1 MENQKK
7 LGLGSAVSVC
17 VGLIVATSCLLLLG
31 QGMGLAGSGFV
42 VSLGIVLFLNI
53 MLALTFGEL
62 HAIMPNV
69 EGGLGQYTL
78 AGLGPV
84 ASVVSN
90 LSAYVITMILASS
103 VEMALC
109 GMVINELFLPMV
121 PAPILSSLLLAIL
134 FFVNYKGI
142 DIFAKVQNIVVFLL
156 IGSLVL
162 LGIISFF
169 NLGTGT
175 VITAAQQTAPVVTGI
190 SGYVS
195 LAALAFWLFIG
206 IEFVIP
212 IAKDLKNPKRDVTLA
227 MILGIVMLFAVQAML
242 GVGMTH
248 YVTLEAL
255 ASSPMPH
262 MLFAE
267 NLLGQFGVYWMGI
280 VTLLAGI
287 STANTVLG
295 SVSKI
300 LAGMAQDDMM
310 PKVFNKKNKNNVAVA
325 GLALIFGGDLVMLIT
340 GFTQSSGL
348 ATILLAGTCF
358 WLVSYILVNI
368 SVLILRKKYPDMP
381 GRNKKLTLFGIPQIL
396 CILGNVYMIWHIAEG
411 DARILIYKIFFGLMA
426 ALVVYAVIW
435 VKAIKKMGLFRTADV
450 NEMNLKC
457 EAESINSH
465 VIIDPSAA

>member
-1 MENQKK
+1 MENKKK

-31 QGMGLAGSGFV
+31 QGMGLAGSDFV
-42 VSLGIVLFLNI
+42 ISLAIVLFLNI
-53 MLALTFGEL
+53 MLALSFGEL

-84 ASVVSN
+84 ASIISN
-90 LSAYVITMILASS
+90 LSAYVITMLFASS
-103 VEMALC
+103 VEMAMC
-109 GMVINELFLPMV
+109 GMVINQIFLTMI
-121 PAPILSSLLLAIL
+121 PAPVISVVLLGLL
-134 FFVNYKGI
+134 FIVNYKGV
-142 DIFAKVQNIVVFLL
+142 DIFSKVQNIVVVLL
-156 IGSLVL
+156 IGSLAL

-175 VITAAQQTAPVVTGI
+175 VITAAEQTAPVVTGFSGII
-190 SGYVS
+190 SLS
-195 LAALAFWLFIG
+195 ALAFWLFIG

-227 MILGIVMLFAVQAML
+227 MILGIVMLFVVQAML

-295 SVSKI
+295 SVGKI
-300 LAGMAQDDMM
+300 LSGMASDNMM
-310 PKVFNKKNKNNVAVA
+310 PKVFEKKNKNGIPVA
-325 GLALIFGGDLVMLIT
+325 GLALIFIGNVILLAT
-340 GFTQSSGL
+340 GLTQSSTL
-348 ATILLAGTCF
+348 ATMLLAGTCF
-358 WLVSYILVNI
+358 WLTSYILVNI

-381 GRNKKLTLFGIPQIL
+381 GRNKKLTLFGIPQII
-396 CILGNVYMIWHIAEG
+396 CILGDIFMIWNIDVG
-411 DARILIYKIFFGLMA
+411 DTRILIYKVFFGLLA
-426 ALVVYAVIW
+426 VLVTYAVVW
-435 VKAIKKMGLFRTADV
+435 VKVIQKAPLFKTSDV
-450 NEMNLKC
+450 HALNLKAD
-457 EAESINSH
+457 AEM
-465 VIIDPSAA
+465 A

>member
-1 MENQKK
+1 MENTKK

-31 QGMGLAGSGFV
+31 QGMGLAGSDFV
-42 VSLGIVLFLNI
+42 ISLAIVLFLNI
-53 MLALTFGEL
+53 MLALSFGEL

-84 ASVVSN
+84 ASIISN
-90 LSAYVITMILASS
+90 LSAYVITMIFASS
-103 VEMALC
+103 VEMAMC
-109 GMVINELFLPMV
+109 GMVINQIFLTMI
-121 PAPILSSLLLAIL
+121 PAPVISVTLLGLL
-134 FFVNYKGI
+134 FIVNYKGV
-142 DIFAKVQNIVVFLL
+142 DIFAKVQNIVVVLL
-156 IGSLVL
+156 IGSLTL

-175 VITAAQQTAPVVTGI
+175 VITAAEQTAPVVTGFSGII
-190 SGYVS
+190 SLS
-195 LAALAFWLFIG
+195 ALAFWLFIG

-212 IAKDLKNPKRDVTLA
+212 IAKDLKNPKRDVTLS
-227 MILGIVMLFAVQAML
+227 MILGIVMLFVVQAML

-255 ASSPMPH
+255 TSSAMPH

-295 SVSKI
+295 SVGKI
-300 LAGMAQDDMM
+300 LSGMASDNMM
-310 PKVFNKKNKNNVAVA
+310 PKIFEKKNKNGIPVA
-325 GLALIFGGDLVMLIT
+325 GLALIFIGNVILLAT
-340 GFTQSSGL
+340 GLTQSSTL
-348 ATILLAGTCF
+348 ATMLLAGTCF
-358 WLVSYILVNI
+358 WLTSYILVNI

-381 GRNKKLTLFGIPQIL
+381 GRNKKLTLFGIPQLI
-396 CILGNVYMIWHIAEG
+396 CIAGDIFMIWNIDVG
-411 DARILIYKIFFGLMA
+411 DTRILIYKVFFGLLA
-426 ALVVYAVIW
+426 VLVAYAVVW
-435 VKAIKKMGLFRTADV
+435 VKVIQKAPLFKTSDV
-450 NEMNLKC
+450 HALNLKAD
-457 EAESINSH
+457 AEM
-465 VIIDPSAA
+465 A

>member
-1 MENQKK
+1 MGNQKK

-31 QGMGLAGSGFV
+31 QGMGLAGPGFV
-42 VSLGIVLFLNI
+42 ISLAIVLFLNI
-53 MLALTFGEL
+53 MLSLTFGEL

-103 VEMALC
+103 VEMAMC
-109 GMVINELFLPMV
+109 GMVINQIFLPMI
-121 PAPILSSLLLAIL
+121 PAPILSVILLSIL
-134 FFVNYKGI
+134 FLVNYMGV
-142 DIFAKVQNIVVFLL
+142 DIFAKVQNIVVVSL

-169 NLGTGT
+169 NLGTGH
-175 VITAAQQTAPVVTGI
+175 VITAAEQTAPVVTGI
-190 SGYVS
+190 SGYIS

-212 IAKDLKNPKRDVTLA
+212 MAKDLKNAKRDVTLA
-227 MILGIVMLFAVQAML
+227 MVLGIVMLFVVQAML

-280 VTLLAGI
+280 VTLLAAI

-310 PKVFNKKNKNNVAVA
+310 PKVFNKKNKHNVAVA
-325 GLALIFGGDLVMLIT
+325 GLALIFGGILVMLIT

-358 WLVSYILVNI
+358 WLTSYILVNV

-381 GRNKKLTLFGIPQIL
+381 GRNKKLTFMGIPQIL
-396 CILGNVYMIWHIAEG
+396 CILGNIYMIWHIAEG

-426 ALVVYAVIW
+426 ALVVYAVVW
-435 VKAIKKMGLFRTADV
+435 VKVIKKMNLFETADV
-450 NEMNLKC
+450 HALNLNC
-457 EAESINSH
+457 ESEHIYTHA
-465 VIIDPSAA
+465 IIDPSVA

>member
-31 QGMGLAGSGFV
+31 QGMGLAGSGFI

-84 ASVVSN
+84 ASIISN
-90 LSAYVITMILASS
+90 LSAYVITMILACS

-109 GMVINELFLPMV
+109 GMVINQIFLPMI
-121 PAPILSSLLLAIL
+121 PAPILSVLILSIL
-134 FFVNYKGI
+134 FFVNYMGV
-142 DIFAKVQNIVVFLL
+142 DIFAKVQNIVVVLL

-175 VITAAQQTAPVVTGI
+175 VITAAEQTAPVITGI

-212 IAKDLKNPKRDVTLA
+212 LAKDLKNPKRDVTLA
-227 MILGIVMLFAVQAML
+227 MILGIIMLFVVQAML

-300 LAGMAQDDMM
+300 LSGMAQDDMM
-310 PKVFNKKNKNNVAVA
+310 PKVFVKKNKNNVPIA
-325 GLALIFGGDLVMLIT
+325 GLVLIFGGVLLTLIT

-348 ATILLAGTCF
+348 ATILMAGTCF
-358 WLVSYILVNI
+358 WLTSYILVNI

-381 GRNKKLTLFGIPQIL
+381 GRNKKLTLWGIPQIL
-396 CILGNVYMIWHIAEG
+396 CIVGDIFMIWNVAEG
-411 DARILIYKIFFGLMA
+411 DARILIYKIFFGLL
-426 ALVVYAVIW
+426 ALLVAYAFVW
-435 VKAIKKMGLFRTADV
+435 VKVIKKMPLFKTADV
-450 NEMNLKC
+450 NVLNLKS
-457 EAESINSH
+457 ETENRH
-465 VIIDPSAA
+465 PNVIIDPSAV

>member
-1 MENQKK
+1 MENTKK

-31 QGMGLAGSGFV
+31 QGMGLAGSDFV
-42 VSLGIVLFLNI
+42 ISLAIVLFLNI
-53 MLALTFGEL
+53 MLALSFGEL

-84 ASVVSN
+84 ASIISN
-90 LSAYVITMILASS
+90 LSAYVITMIFASS
-103 VEMALC
+103 VEMAMC
-109 GMVINELFLPMV
+109 GMVINQIFLTMI
-121 PAPILSSLLLAIL
+121 PAPVISVTLLGLL
-134 FFVNYKGI
+134 FIVNYKGV
-142 DIFAKVQNIVVFLL
+142 DIFAKVQNIVVVLL
-156 IGSLVL
+156 IGSLTL

-175 VITAAQQTAPVVTGI
+175 VITAAEQTAPVVTGFSGII
-190 SGYVS
+190 SLS
-195 LAALAFWLFIG
+195 ALAFWLFIG

-212 IAKDLKNPKRDVTLA
+212 IAKDLKNPKRDVTLS
-227 MILGIVMLFAVQAML
+227 MILGIVMLFVVQAML

-255 ASSPMPH
+255 TSSAMPH

-295 SVSKI
+295 SVGKI
-300 LAGMAQDDMM
+300 LSGMASDNMM
-310 PKVFNKKNKNNVAVA
+310 PKIFEKKNKNGIPVA
-325 GLALIFGGDLVMLIT
+325 GLALIFIGNVILLAT
-340 GFTQSSGL
+340 GLTQSSTL
-348 ATILLAGTCF
+348 ATMLLAGTCF
-358 WLVSYILVNI
+358 WLTSYILVNI

-381 GRNKKLTLFGIPQIL
+381 GRNKKLTLFGIPQLI
-396 CILGNVYMIWHIAEG
+396 CIAGDIFMIWNIDVG
-411 DARILIYKIFFGLMA
+411 DTRILIYKVFFGLLA
-426 ALVVYAVIW
+426 VLVAYAVVW
-435 VKAIKKMGLFRTADV
+435 VKVIQKAPLFKTSDV
-450 NEMNLKC
+450 HALNLKAD
-457 EAESINSH
+457 AEM
-465 VIIDPSAA
+465 V